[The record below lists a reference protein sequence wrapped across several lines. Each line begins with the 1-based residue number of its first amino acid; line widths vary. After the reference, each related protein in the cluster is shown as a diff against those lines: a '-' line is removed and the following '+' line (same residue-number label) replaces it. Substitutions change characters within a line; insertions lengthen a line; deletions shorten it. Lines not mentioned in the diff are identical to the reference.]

1 MSDIKVNN
9 IQGLEGTH
17 GPVVSGITTM
27 ASSGAMSLPRGD
39 TTYRG
44 GRGRGIFGGG
54 YGAASPWTPG
64 INTIDYV
71 TIATLGNAL
80 DFGDLSVSRA
90 AYPGGSSATRGCF
103 IAGRFSP
110 GNSWFNI
117 IDYVT
122 IQSTG
127 NAMDFGDLIH
137 TENPNQKGTSNQIR
151 AVYGGGYQSGVSN
164 EWKNHIG
171 YFTIATKGNSSDF
184 GSFENFGR
192 RQNTGSNGTRGIFAG
207 SRGANPGTPGTNT
220 NHIEYVT
227 IATLGDAQDFG
238 DTTRTANNMT
248 GSMTSSTRMV
258 FQSAVNPSGDNT
270 IEYITMASLGDSID
284 FGDVST
290 TVREATASTSSPTR
304 GVFNTGST
312 QPSSQSNNTIE
323 YITIATLGNSQDF
336 GDLTRQS
343 GVGGALSDSHGGIG

>member
-1 MSDIKVNN
+1 MSEIKVNN
-9 IQGLEGTH
+9 IQSLSGTN
-17 GPVVSGITTM
+17 GPVVSGIATM
-27 ASSGAMSLPRGD
+27 SSVGAMSLPRGD
-39 TTYRG
+39 TSYRG

-54 YGAASPWTPG
+54 YGSGSPWTPA

-80 DFGDLSVSRA
+80 DFGDLSVSRS

-110 GNSWFNI
+110 TSSWYNV

-127 NAMDFGDLIH
+127 NAFDFGDLVH

-151 AVYGGGYQSGVSN
+151 SVYGGGYQTGVSN
-164 EWKNHIG
+164 EWKNTIG

-184 GSFENFGR
+184 GSFENYGR
-192 RQNTGSNGTRGIFAG
+192 KQNTGSNGTRGIFAG
-207 SRGANPGTPGTNT
+207 NRGAFPGTPGTNT

-238 DTTRTANNMT
+238 DTTRTANNMS

-258 FQSAVNPSGDNT
+258 FQSGVNPSGDNT

-290 TVREATASTSSPTR
+290 TVRESTSSTSSPTR
-304 GVFNTGST
+304 GVFNTGSEGGGT
-312 QPSSQSNNTIE
+312 TNNVIE
-323 YITIATLGNSQDF
+323 YITISTLGNSQDF

>member
-1 MSDIKVNN
+1 MSEIKVNN
-9 IQGLEGTH
+9 IQSLSGTN
-17 GPVVSGITTM
+17 GPVVSGIATM
-27 ASSGAMSLPRGD
+27 SSVGAMSLPRGD
-39 TTYRG
+39 TSYRG

-54 YGAASPWTPG
+54 YGSGSPWTPA

-71 TIATLGNAL
+71 TIATLGNAT

-90 AYPGGSSATRGCF
+90 AHPGGSSATRGCF

-110 GNSWFNI
+110 TSSWYNV

-151 AVYGGGYQSGVSN
+151 SVYGGGYQSGVSN

-171 YFTIATKGNSSDF
+171 YFTIATKGNSSNF

-207 SRGANPGTPGTNT
+207 SRGAFPGTPGTNT
-220 NHIEYVT
+220 NAIEYVN
-227 IATLGDAQDFG
+227 IATLGNAQDFG
-238 DTTRTANNMT
+238 DTTRVANNMS

-258 FQSAVNPSGDNT
+258 FQSGVNPSGDNT

-304 GVFNTGST
+304 GVFNTGSEGGGT
-312 QPSSQSNNTIE
+312 TNNVIE
-323 YITIATLGNSQDF
+323 YITISTLGNSQDF